1 MRVLDQMNTKEEI
14 LDYIIAVLEVADGSE
29 LENELVMDDWV
40 TSSPETVEN
49 LEHFCGYAACICGY
63 LALDFAKGDA
73 TILEIKEESEH
84 INEAMTKVLGGALT
98 DSIVGTCAY
107 DRWESA
113 ADTRLFSIEEMEHP
127 HLTSESSLACAISYL
142 KLIRSKV

>member
-1 MRVLDQMNTKEEI
+1 MNTKEEL
-14 LDYIIAVLEVADGSE
+14 LDYIIAVLEVADASE
-29 LENELVMDDWV
+29 LDNKLVMDDWI
-40 TSSPETVEN
+40 TTSPETV
-49 LEHFCGYAACICGY
+49 EHFCGYAACICGY

-73 TILEIKEESEH
+73 TILEIKGESEH

-127 HLTSESSLACAISYL
+127 HLTGESSLGCAISYL
-142 KLIRSKV
+142 KLIKSKV